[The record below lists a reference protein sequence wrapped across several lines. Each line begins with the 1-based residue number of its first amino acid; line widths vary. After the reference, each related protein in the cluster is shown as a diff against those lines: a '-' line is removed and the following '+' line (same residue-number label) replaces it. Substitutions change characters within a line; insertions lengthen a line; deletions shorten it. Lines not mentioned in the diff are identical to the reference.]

1 MASPSAAPRR
11 RLPFHARRLLATSCS
26 TLISVAAAADAGR
39 ADFVGLAVLATLSSI
54 LYWWHPFEGWRHGVD
69 MMTASLAVSYAMLV
83 AFEELSGV
91 ETGHKAAYWFWVA
104 TSVGAFVVSRFAAR
118 RSLFI
123 TSLCSLFLHVGG
135 NLSNIILYDGLSC
148 PSSSSS
154 VAAGA
159 AAAEGAIAAPGG
171 GVAAATVLNNAP
183 TVQVQ
188 GLGSFVLVPKACNA
202 SGLFGPRCV
211 FAMSIGITLIFLAPF
226 APILTGGSSTARK
239 EKRATGNKGLGQ
251 TNKAAPEGGESE
263 GESGDETDGED
274 SYASATE
281 EYSPEQPKRGISGGA
296 RSTSP
301 EAGPYSVFNT

>member
-1 MASPSAAPRR
+1 MASAAPRR

-54 LYWWHPFEGWRHGVD
+54 LYWWHSCEGWRHGVD

-123 TSLCSLFLHVGG
+123 TSLCSLILHVGG

-171 GVAAATVLNNAP
+171 SVAATSDLNNAS
-183 TVQVQ
+183 TVQLQ
-188 GLGSFVLVPKACNA
+188 GLGSFVLVPAACNA

-211 FAMSIGITLIFLAPF
+211 FVMSVGITLIFLAPF
-226 APILTGGSSTARK
+226 AHILTGGSSTATK
-239 EKRATGNKGLGQ
+239 GATGNRGLGK
-251 TNKAAPEGGESE
+251 TSSASVPGGGESE

-274 SYASATE
+274 SYTSATE
-281 EYSPEQPKRGISGGA
+281 EYVPEMPKRGISGGA